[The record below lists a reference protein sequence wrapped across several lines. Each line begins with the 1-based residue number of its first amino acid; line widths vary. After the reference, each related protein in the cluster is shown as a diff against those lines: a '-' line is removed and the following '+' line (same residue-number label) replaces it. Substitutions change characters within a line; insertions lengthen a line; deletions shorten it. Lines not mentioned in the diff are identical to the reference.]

1 MIPNLSD
8 NKETVSV
15 PAADA
20 PNGVKKSGK
29 KDKAVKIAAI
39 LLGLAVV
46 GLIVYTLLPGRRAEK
61 AVEKF
66 MTALSEN
73 DPKSLEGLFS
83 PATLKYGRYDED
95 AEEELFRKG
104 LESLRAPL
112 ISEFGADLK
121 MTWKIVHED
130 PVSREDLIKVN
141 SVLEGSGI
149 DPIAEE
155 KYLTVELTLEGNGGK
170 GTEEMRF
177 LTSREGKHWYIVSF
191 AN

>member
-1 MIPNLSD
+1 MIPDLPD
-8 NKETVSV
+8 NKKTVSV
-15 PAADA
+15 PEVDA
-20 PNGVKKSGK
+20 SDGVKKNGK
-29 KDKAVKIAAI
+29 KDLLVKIAAI

-83 PATLKYGRYDED
+83 PATLKYGRYDKD
-95 AEEELFRKG
+95 AEEEMFKKG

-112 ISEFGADLK
+112 VAKFGTQFK
-121 MTWKIVHED
+121 MTWEIVHED

-141 SVLEGSGI
+141 SMLEGNGI

-155 KYLTVELTLEGNGGK
+155 KYLNVELKIEGNGET

-191 AN
+191 AT

>member
-1 MIPNLSD
+1 MIPDLPD
-8 NKETVSV
+8 NKNTVSV
-15 PAADA
+15 PAENASDA
-20 PNGVKKSGK
+20 VKTRGK
-29 KDKAVKIAAI
+29 KDLLIKIAAI

-46 GLIVYTLLPGRRAEK
+46 GLIVYTLLPGRQAEK

-83 PATLKYGRYDED
+83 PATLEYGRYDKD
-95 AEEELFRKG
+95 SEEELFKKG
-104 LESLRAPL
+104 LDSLRAPL
-112 ISEFGADLK
+112 ISKFGADLK

-155 KYLTVELTLEGNGGK
+155 KYLIVELTLEGNGET

-191 AN
+191 AH

>member
-1 MIPNLSD
+1 MIPDLPD
-8 NKETVSV
+8 NKNTVSV
-15 PAADA
+15 PAENTPDA
-20 PNGVKKSGK
+20 VKTRGK
-29 KDKAVKIAAI
+29 KDLLIKIAAI

-46 GLIVYTLLPGRRAEK
+46 GLIVYTLLPGRQAEK

-83 PATLKYGRYDED
+83 PATLEYGRYDKD
-95 AEEELFRKG
+95 AEEELFKKG
-104 LESLRAPL
+104 LDSLRAPL
-112 ISEFGADLK
+112 VAKFGTQFK
-121 MTWKIVHED
+121 MTWKIIHED

-155 KYLTVELTLEGNGGK
+155 KYLIVELKIEGNGET

-191 AN
+191 AH